1 MTRSL
6 VLTRSLLAATFVV
19 VACQEPTSVSPTLQ
33 PSGATAS
40 RAAAPAAR
48 SSGGLVRG
56 WPTRTL
62 TLPSSVPSADRVFS
76 ETGPRAIDPD
86 DYVCS
91 EGSPVIDFL
100 NAELN
105 NTLTVEPALFFAM
118 YNRFADYL
126 PTYDALFF
134 ETTATPQTFG
144 YDGEF
149 THVMTKTE
157 RKVKGFWDIP
167 SQDIQVLAMHG
178 TMLTDVEKTY
188 RTYLL
193 LGFPPQTAAE
203 YAVAVRDA
211 LLASTTMN
219 GGNYAFWTFNSV
231 SFRYPGVGQKIVMGD
246 GIVEAY
252 AAIGYADVAPQA
264 IFAHEYAHQI
274 QYEKDYFDDLGAVT
288 QPEATRYS
296 ELMADAMAAYY
307 LTHARGEALNKFRVQ
322 QFLQVFFQIGDCAF
336 DNDGHHG
343 TPNQRMKAAQFGF
356 TVADQ
361 YLKQGHILTSQ
372 EFHDLFLA
380 YYPTLIAP
388 DAL

>member
-1 MTRSL
+1 MAEA
-6 VLTRSLLAATFVV
+6 LLAATLVV
-19 VACQEPTSVSPTLQ
+19 VGCQEPTSVSPALRPTA
-33 PSGATAS
+33 ATAARATP
-40 RAAAPAAR
+40 RAAP
-48 SSGGLVRG
+48 SGGLIRG

-62 TLPSSVPSADRVFS
+62 TLPSSVPSVDQVFT
-76 ETGPRAIDPD
+76 ETGPRAINPD

-91 EGSPVIDFL
+91 DGSPVIDYL
-100 NAELN
+100 YAELN
-105 NTLTVEPALFFAM
+105 NTLAVEPAIFFAM
-118 YNRFADYL
+118 YNRYADYL
-126 PTYDALFF
+126 PTYNALFF
-134 ETTATPQTFG
+134 ETADTPQTFG
-144 YDGEF
+144 YTGEF

-167 SQDIQVLAMHG
+167 SADIQVLAMHG
-178 TMLTDVEKTY
+178 TMLADVTKTY
-188 RTYLL
+188 RTYVL
-193 LGFPPQTAAE
+193 LGFPPSTAAA
-203 YAVAVRDA
+203 YAIVVRDA

-231 SFRYPGVGQKIVMGD
+231 SFRYPGVGKKIVMGD

-252 AAIGYADVAPQA
+252 AAIGFADVAPQA

-274 QYEKDYFDDLGAVT
+274 QYENDYFDDLGAVS
-288 QPEATRYS
+288 QPEATRYT

-372 EFHDLFLA
+372 EFHDLFLD

-388 DAL
+388 DAY